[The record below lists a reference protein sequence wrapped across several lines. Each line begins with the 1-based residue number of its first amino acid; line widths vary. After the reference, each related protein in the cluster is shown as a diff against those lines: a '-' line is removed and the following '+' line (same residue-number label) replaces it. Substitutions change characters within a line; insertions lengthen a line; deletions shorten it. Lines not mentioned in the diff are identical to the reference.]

1 MRTWLRIF
9 FVGGAISFRALFS
22 WIRPSVYIPT
32 LLLGP
37 TTQIIF
43 FAYLGR
49 TAHLESDS
57 WFVVGNAVQSASL
70 AALFGMGFAIDGE
83 RWTQTLSAVLATPAN
98 RAALFLGR
106 ALPVLVNAAV
116 TASTGFVGGALLLGF
131 RMPWSSVPAIALLLL
146 LASFASTG
154 LGMLTGAVGL
164 RMRDVPIIAN
174 LTMAVL
180 LIFCG
185 VNVPLDK
192 LPGWMHAVAEAL
204 PLTHAI
210 AASRLVA
217 NGASLDERQDAGAR
231 RARARHRLPP
241 RRLRPPPLV
250 RIRGPADRDTGPRM
264 TALRIVAT
272 GFLINLKM
280 LGTSSFFLLTSV
292 VQPVIFATVSPPF
305 HDPTTWTAHDLL
317 RIVATAS

>member
-1 MRTWLRIF
+1 MRVWLRIF
-9 FVGGAISFRALFS
+9 FVGGLISFRALFS

-37 TTQIIF
+37 TTQILF

-49 TAHLESDS
+49 TAHLKSDS

-106 ALPVLVNAAV
+106 ALPVLANAAV

-131 RMPWSSVPAIALLLL
+131 RTPWSQVLPLALLLV
-146 LASFASTG
+146 LASFACTG
-154 LGMLTGAVGL
+154 LGMLVGAIGL
-164 RMRDVPIIAN
+164 RTRDVPIIAN

-185 VNVPLDK
+185 VNIPLDK
-192 LPGWMHAVAEAL
+192 LPGWMSAVAEGL
-204 PLTHAI
+204 PMTHAI
-210 AASRLVA
+210 AASRRVA
-217 NGASLDERQDAGAR
+217 DGASLGTVGTEMFVELGLGAAYLAVGFLLLR
-231 RARARHRLPP
+231 WFEQEG
-241 RRLRPPPLV
+241 RRLGTL
-250 RIRGPADRDTGPRM
+250 DR
-264 TALRIVAT
+264 A
-272 GFLINLKM
+272 
-280 LGTSSFFLLTSV
+280 
-292 VQPVIFATVSPPF
+292 
-305 HDPTTWTAHDLL
+305 
-317 RIVATAS
+317 

>member
-9 FVGGAISFRALFS
+9 FVGGLISFRALFS

-37 TTQIIF
+37 TTQILF

-49 TAHLESDS
+49 TAHLKSDS

-83 RWTQTLSAVLATPAN
+83 RWTQTLSAVLATPAD

-106 ALPVLVNAAV
+106 ALPVLVNAAI
-116 TASTGFVGGALLLGF
+116 TASTGFLGGALLLGF
-131 RMPWSSVPAIALLLL
+131 RTSWSSVPGLALLLVV
-146 LASFASTG
+146 ASFACTG
-154 LGMLTGAVGL
+154 LGMLIGALGL
-164 RMRDVPIIAN
+164 RLRDVPIIAN

-192 LPGWMHAVAEAL
+192 LPGWMHATAEGL
-204 PLTHAI
+204 PVTHAI
-210 AASRLVA
+210 AAARRVA
-217 NGASLDERQDAGAR
+217 DGASLGSVRTPLLVELAIGAAYLAAGF
-231 RARARHRLPP
+231 
-241 RRLRPPPLV
+241 V
-250 RIRGPADRDTGPRM
+250 
-264 TALRIVAT
+264 
-272 GFLINLKM
+272 
-280 LGTSSFFLLTSV
+280 
-292 VQPVIFATVSPPF
+292 
-305 HDPTTWTAHDLL
+305 LL
-317 RIVATAS
+317 RVFEQQGRRHGTLDRA

>member
-1 MRTWLRIF
+1 MTTWLRIF
-9 FVGGAISFRALFS
+9 FIGGAVSFRALFA

-32 LLLGP
+32 LIVGP

-49 TAHLESDS
+49 TAHLESDD

-106 ALPVLVNAAV
+106 AGPVLVNAAV
-116 TASTGFVGGALLLGF
+116 TAATGFIGGALLLGF
-131 RMPWSSVPAIALLLL
+131 RMPWSAVPPTILLIL

-192 LPGWMHAVAEAL
+192 LPDWMHTIAEAL

-210 AASRLVA
+210 EAARQVA
-217 NGASLDERQDAGAR
+217 DGASLASVKEPVFIELALGIAYLLAGF
-231 RARARHRLPP
+231 
-241 RRLRPPPLV
+241 V
-250 RIRGPADRDTGPRM
+250 
-264 TALRIVAT
+264 
-272 GFLINLKM
+272 
-280 LGTSSFFLLTSV
+280 
-292 VQPVIFATVSPPF
+292 
-305 HDPTTWTAHDLL
+305 LL
-317 RIVATAS
+317 RWFELQGRRRGTLDRA

>member
-9 FVGGAISFRALFS
+9 FVGGAISFRALFA
-22 WIRPSVYIPT
+22 WIRPSIYIPT

-116 TASTGFVGGALLLGF
+116 TASTGFIGGALVLGF

-174 LTMAVL
+174 LTMAIL

-192 LPGWMHAVAEAL
+192 LPDWMHAVAEAL

-210 AASRLVA
+210 TASRLVA
-217 NGASLDERQDAGAR
+217 NGASLTSVRT
-231 RARARHRLPP
+231 PV
-241 RRLRPPPLV
+241 LV
-250 RIRGPADRDTGPRM
+250 ELA
-264 TALRIVAT
+264 
-272 GFLINLKM
+272 
-280 LGTSSFFLLTSV
+280 LGTAYLVAGFV
-292 VQPVIFATVSPPF
+292 
-305 HDPTTWTAHDLL
+305 LL
-317 RIVATAS
+317 RWFEYEGRRTGTLDRA

>member
-1 MRTWLRIF
+1 VRTWLRIF
-9 FVGGAISFRALFS
+9 FVGGVISFRALFS
-22 WIRPSVYIPT
+22 WIRPSIYIPT

-37 TTQIIF
+37 TTQVLF

-49 TAHLESDS
+49 TAHLKSDS

-116 TASTGFVGGALLLGF
+116 TASTGFLGGVLLLGF
-131 RMPWSSVPAIALLLL
+131 RMPWSQVPALALVLL
-146 LASFASTG
+146 LASFACTG

-185 VNVPLDK
+185 VNIPLDK
-192 LPGWMHAVAEAL
+192 LPGWMHATADWL
-204 PLTHAI
+204 PMTHSI
-210 AASRLVA
+210 AAARRIA
-217 NGASLDERQDAGAR
+217 DGASLGS
-231 RARARHRLPP
+231 
-241 RRLRPPPLV
+241 V
-250 RIRGPADRDTGPRM
+250 
-264 TALRIVAT
+264 
-272 GFLINLKM
+272 
-280 LGTSSFFLLTSV
+280 SS
-292 VQPVIFATVSPPF
+292 
-305 HDPTTWTAHDLL
+305 DLL
-317 RIVATAS
+317 RELALGLAYLLVGFGLMRFFEQEGRRLGTLDRA

>member
-1 MRTWLRIF
+1 MRVWFRIF
-9 FVGGAISFRALFS
+9 FIGGSISFRALFA
-22 WIRPSVYIPT
+22 WIRPWVYIPT
-32 LLLGP
+32 LVVGP
-37 TTQIIF
+37 TTQVLF

-49 TAHLESDS
+49 TAHLRDDA

-106 ALPVLVNAAV
+106 ALPVLLNASLSA
-116 TASTGFVGGALLLGF
+116 ATGFVGGALLLGF
-131 RMPWSSVPAIALLLL
+131 RPPLSSLPSLALLVL
-146 LASFASTG
+146 LASFACTG

-185 VNVPLDK
+185 VNIPLDK
-192 LPGWMHAVAEAL
+192 LPGWMHLTADGL

-210 AASRLVA
+210 EA
-217 NGASLDERQDAGAR
+217 AR
-231 RARARHRLPP
+231 RVAEGAT
-241 RRLRPPPLV
+241 LRSVQSLV
-250 RIRGPADRDTGPRM
+250 LTEL
-264 TALRIVAT
+264 AL
-272 GFLINLKM
+272 G
-280 LGTSSFFLLTSV
+280 LGYLLV
-292 VQPVIFATVSPPF
+292 GLV
-305 HDPTTWTAHDLL
+305 LL
-317 RIVATAS
+317 RIFEQQGRRTGTLDRA

>member
-9 FVGGAISFRALFS
+9 FVGGAISFRALFA
-22 WIRPSVYIPT
+22 WIRPAVYVPT

-37 TTQIIF
+37 TAQVLF

-49 TAHLESDS
+49 TAHLQSDS
-57 WFVVGNAVQSASL
+57 WFVIGNAVQSASS

-106 ALPVLVNAAV
+106 GLPVLLNASV
-116 TASTGFVGGALLLGF
+116 TSATGFVGGALLLGF
-131 RMPWSSVPAIALLLL
+131 RPPLSSIPGLALLVL
-146 LASFASTG
+146 LASFACTG

-192 LPGWMHAVAEAL
+192 LPHWMHLAADGL

-210 AASRLVA
+210 AAARRVA
-217 NGASLDERQDAGAR
+217 DGASLGS
-231 RARARHRLPP
+231 
-241 RRLRPPPLV
+241 V
-250 RIRGPADRDTGPRM
+250 T
-264 TALRIVAT
+264 
-272 GFLINLKM
+272 
-280 LGTSSFFLLTSV
+280 TSV
-292 VQPVIFATVSPPF
+292 LVELGLGFAYLLLGF
-305 HDPTTWTAHDLL
+305 ALL
-317 RIVATAS
+317 RWFELEGRRHGTLERA

>member
-9 FVGGAISFRALFS
+9 FVGGAISFRALFA
-22 WIRPSVYIPT
+22 WIRPTVYVPT

-37 TTQIIF
+37 TTQILF

-98 RAALFLGR
+98 RSALFLGR
-106 ALPVLVNAAV
+106 ALPVLINAAV

-131 RMPWSSVPAIALLLL
+131 RTPWSSVPGLALLVVV
-146 LASFASTG
+146 AAFACTG
-154 LGMLTGAVGL
+154 LGMLIGAVGL
-164 RMRDVPIIAN
+164 RLRDVPIIAN

-192 LPGWMHAVAEAL
+192 LPHWMHLTAEGL
-204 PLTHAI
+204 PVTHAI
-210 AASRLVA
+210 AASRRVA
-217 NGASLDERQDAGAR
+217 AGASLGSVQT
-231 RARARHRLPP
+231 
-241 RRLRPPPLV
+241 PLLV
-250 RIRGPADRDTGPRM
+250 ELGLGLAY
-264 TALRIVAT
+264 LLV
-272 GFLINLKM
+272 GF
-280 LGTSSFFLLTSV
+280 
-292 VQPVIFATVSPPF
+292 A
-305 HDPTTWTAHDLL
+305 LL
-317 RIVATAS
+317 RLFEQQGRRHGTLDRA